1 MKFVTNAVLF
11 VLLLVACSEELSV
24 EQQIIATLRNM
35 EAAAEDGQHLEFMG
49 YVTDTFDGQ
58 NSSMGRREFHRFM
71 IFQINQKRRLQAQIF
86 PVHVQESGDNQATAD
101 FKILVTGGAGLLPDS
116 GQLFEVDT
124 IWLNSGGEWLLEKA
138 NWVPVR
144 LPDVPTLGE

>member
-1 MKFVTNAVLF
+1 MRLALNAVLL
-11 VLLLVACSEELSV
+11 VGLLLACSEELTV

-35 EAAAEDGQHLEFMG
+35 EAAAEEGQHLDFMA
-49 YVTDTFDGQ
+49 YVADSFDGQ

-71 IFQINQKRRLQAQIF
+71 LFQINQKRRLHAQIF
-86 PVHVQESGDNQATAD
+86 PVHVQESGDDQATAD
-101 FKILVTGGAGLLPDS
+101 FKILVTGGAGLIPDS

-138 NWVPVR
+138 SWVPVR
-144 LPDVPTLGE
+144 LPDVPALRE

>member
-1 MKFVTNAVLF
+1 MRLALNAVLL
-11 VLLLVACSEELSV
+11 VGLLLACSEELTV

-35 EAAAEDGQHLEFMG
+35 EAAAEEGQHLDFMA
-49 YVTDTFDGQ
+49 YVADSFDGQ

-71 IFQINQKRRLQAQIF
+71 LFQINQKRRLHAQIF
-86 PVHVQESGDNQATAD
+86 PVHVQESGDDQATAD
-101 FKILVTGGAGLLPDS
+101 FKILVTGGAGLIPDS

-144 LPDVPTLGE
+144 LPDVPALRE

>member
-1 MKFVTNAVLF
+1 MRLALNAVLL
-11 VLLLVACSEELSV
+11 VGLLLACSEELTV

-35 EAAAEDGQHLEFMG
+35 EAAAEEGQHLDFMA
-49 YVTDTFDGQ
+49 YVADSFDGQ

-71 IFQINQKRRLQAQIF
+71 LFQINQKRRLHAQIF
-86 PVHVQESGDNQATAD
+86 PVHVQESGDDQATAD
-101 FKILVTGGAGLLPDS
+101 FKILVTGGAGLIPDS

-144 LPDVPTLGE
+144 LPDVPSLRE

>member
-1 MKFVTNAVLF
+1 MRFVTNAVLF

-35 EAAAEDGQHLEFMG
+35 EAAAEEGQHLEFMG
-49 YVTDTFDGQ
+49 YVADTFDGQ

-71 IFQINQKRRLQAQIF
+71 IFQINQKRRLHAQIF
-86 PVHVQESGDNQATAD
+86 PVHVQESGDNRATAG

-124 IWLNSGGEWLLEKA
+124 IWLHSGGEWLLEKA